1 MAVLSSSTSYPKYA
15 AREPPRGNYDGPMVT
30 VKRIAAGIG
39 LFLGGLAY
47 VWYAGVRAVPAVK
60 RRKAALRA
68 ESDRRQR

>member
-15 AREPPRGNYDGPMVT
+15 AREPPRANYDGSMLT
-30 VKRIAAGIG
+30 LKRIATGIA
-39 LFLGGLAY
+39 LILGGLAY